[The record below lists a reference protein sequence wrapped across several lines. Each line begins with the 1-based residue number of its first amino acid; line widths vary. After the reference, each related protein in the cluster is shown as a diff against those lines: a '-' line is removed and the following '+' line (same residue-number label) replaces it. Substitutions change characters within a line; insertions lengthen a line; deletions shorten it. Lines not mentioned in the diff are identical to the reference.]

1 MSLFLFTYFSIYGL
15 MHYYAFGKA
24 RRAFDFSGKTSVF
37 SGLFMLAMILAPIA
51 VLLAEREG
59 IPIGARF
66 WAYLSFT
73 WMGLLFLFVTISAAV
88 DFGRFL
94 LFIGS
99 KALKKTIPPIVV
111 LPRKLFF
118 IGAAL
123 TLAIHGYGLF
133 DAGQIQRERYIV
145 TSPKISRQTKRLRIA
160 QISDVH
166 LGLLVKTARLHKILA
181 EVEAAQPDLLISTG
195 DLVDGQLNDLTE
207 EEKLFAA
214 IQPPLGKIAITG
226 NHEFYAGLKDS
237 LDFIQ
242 KAGFRILRNERL
254 LVNGIVF
261 VGLDDPAGGYT
272 GQGAL
277 KAAGTLF
284 AARPRRDFTIL
295 LKHRPSVD
303 PASLGHFDLQLSGHT
318 HKGQIFPFNLISWLF
333 YPYRAGHLTKLDP
346 GYLYLSRGSGTWGPP
361 IRFLAPPEVTVID
374 LVHGDFPSVEKA
386 DEK

>member
-1 MSLFLFTYFSIYGL
+1 MSLFLLIYFSIYGL

-24 RRAFDFSGKTSVF
+24 RKAFEFDRKTSVF
-37 SGLFMLAMILAPIA
+37 ISLFVMAMILAPIA
-51 VLLAEREG
+51 VRLAEREG

-73 WMGLLFLFVTISAAV
+73 WMGLLFLFVAVSATV
-88 DFGRFL
+88 DFGCFL
-94 LFIGS
+94 AFIGC
-99 KALKKTIPPIVV
+99 KVLKKPIPSLAVPS
-111 LPRKLFF
+111 RKIFF
-118 IGAAL
+118 IRVAL
-123 TLAIHGYGLF
+123 VLIIYGYGLF
-133 DAGQIQRERYIV
+133 EAGLIHREHYVV
-145 TSPKISRQTKRLRIA
+145 TSPKISRQTNRLRIA

-166 LGLLVKTARLHKILA
+166 LGLLINEERLRKILA
-181 EVEAAQPDLLISTG
+181 EIEAAQPDLLISTG

-226 NHEFYAGLKDS
+226 NHEFYAGLKNS

-242 KAGFRILRNERL
+242 KAGFRILRNESL
-254 LVNGIVF
+254 PVNGILF
-261 VGLDDPAGGYT
+261 IGLDDPAGGYT
-272 GQGAL
+272 RQDDL
-277 KAAGTLF
+277 KKTGNPF
-284 AARPRRDFTIL
+284 AVRLGRDFTIL

-318 HKGQIFPFNLISWLF
+318 HKGQIFPFNLITWLF
-333 YPYRAGHLTKLDP
+333 YPYRAGHWTKLDS

-361 IRFLAPPEVTVID
+361 IRFLAPPEVTIID

-386 DEK
+386 DGK